1 MVIDELKLS
10 NFQGGILQSAFVVS
24 YVVVAPLVGY
34 LGDRHS
40 RRLFTPTIISICPI
54 YSFSF
59 LFVEPLWVAVY

>member
-34 LGDRHS
+34 LGDRYS
-40 RRLFTPTIISICPI
+40 RRLVTPMIISICPI
-54 YSFSF
+54 YSSSF
-59 LFVEPLWVAVY
+59 LLLEPLWVAVY